1 MTGAAGA
8 AGAGI
13 GATTAGASAAG
24 GTIGVCDKAALL
36 AKTTA
41 SIAVTGVKGPDMTPM

>member
-1 MTGAAGA
+1 MGA

-24 GTIGVCDKAALL
+24 GTAGVCDKAALL
-36 AKTTA
+36 ANVAASTA
-41 SIAVTGVKGPDMTPM
+41 RIERARLDMTPM

>member
-1 MTGAAGA
+1 MGAAGA

-24 GTIGVCDKAALL
+24 GTAGVCDKAALL
-36 AKTTA
+36 ARTTA
-41 SIAVTGVKGPDMTPM
+41 SIATTGVDSRDMMPM